1 MKVIA
6 QQRGVVLVVALVM
19 LVAITGVAVAL
30 MISSG
35 IDNKMMSSAQEA
47 QVAMNEAVGA
57 HDEAYN
63 NEVVQVGGQN
73 QFTLRIDIGN
83 SLPVKESSA
92 NTGGNIQTYS
102 AIPEATTCPA
112 SYFPSSGSLLCTFSR
127 VVTSTNYGEN
137 GQAIRIQSVV
147 AQQILD

>member
-63 NEVVQVGGQN
+63 SEIIQVGGQN
-73 QFTLRIDIGN
+73 QFTLRIDVGN
-83 SLPVKESSA
+83 SLPVKESGA

-102 AIPEATTCPA
+102 AIPEATTCPP
-112 SYFPSSGSLLCTFSR
+112 SHFPNSGSLLCTFSR
-127 VVTSTNYGEN
+127 VVTNTNYGEN